1 MFRGCLLSS
10 VCALPQLCR
19 TVVNVISFSHKN
31 KTYYFLF
38 FQIMFYLFR
47 YWILH
52 YSECKVT
59 SYSARAENW
68 RKNRWVEYMWYTYM
82 YMYTLNRIL
91 LCWGIVIVNC
101 ERVKLLQK
109 VIMKISE
116 FSTTKNNYRQTA
128 SVAYQTKGRYMHDRG
143 AEGKR
148 LSSSSIK

>member
-1 MFRGCLLSS
+1 MR
-10 VCALPQLCR
+10 CR
-19 TVVNVISFSHKN
+19 
-31 KTYYFLF
+31 
-38 FQIMFYLFR
+38 
-47 YWILH
+47 
-52 YSECKVT
+52 
-59 SYSARAENW
+59 SYSAPLLMLFHLVIKTKHIIFYFFRLCSIFSDIGFYTTVSA
-68 RKNRWVEYMWYTYM
+68 RWLLIQQEQKTGGKTDEWSTCDIHICTCIPWIESSY
-82 YMYTLNRIL
+82 